1 MVLYYRRYNYLQI
14 VKRLSLTFHAVPIF
28 GGFMYLPSA
37 ESRRTLTSIRTFFA
51 QLATCCK
58 AASASCF
65 AHIEKFWLDCLR
77 RRQAVLQKIA
87 ADLTN
92 KRAEVTASWT
102 KVNRAW
108 QDNQH
113 FTLLF
118 IPANGRNVAKKHV
131 ARKHLQRSFICA
143 GALLAVLIGGFGFTA
158 KQAIL
163 TAEEKRELAEFKQ
176 VKQAQ
181 EETIR
186 RLEQMAEKNQQ
197 ELAQIHKLEEEMRK
211 QMAKSGIS
219 LPPKTD
225 SAASAQ
231 GGPV

>member
-1 MVLYYRRYNYLQI
+1 
-14 VKRLSLTFHAVPIF
+14 
-28 GGFMYLPSA
+28 MYLPSA
-37 ESRRTLTSIRTFFA
+37 EGRRALTSIRTFF
-51 QLATCCK
+51 THI
-58 AASASCF
+58 AASCKVALASCF
-65 AHIEKFWLDCLR
+65 AYIKEFWLDCLR
-77 RRQAVLQKIA
+77 RRQALLQKIV

-176 VKQAQ
+176 IKQAQ

-211 QMAKSGIS
+211 QMARAASLCPPRPT
-219 LPPKTD
+219 LPPLPR
-225 SAASAQ
+225 AAPWKAQ
-231 GGPV
+231 PN